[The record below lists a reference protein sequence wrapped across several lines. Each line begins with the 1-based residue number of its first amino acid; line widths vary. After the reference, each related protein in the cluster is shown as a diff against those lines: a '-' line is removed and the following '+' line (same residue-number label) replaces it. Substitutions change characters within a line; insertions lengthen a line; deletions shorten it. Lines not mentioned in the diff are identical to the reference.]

1 MNILPRI
8 SQLSPRVIHILGC
21 NPGPFTLQGTN
32 TYLIGTGKRRI
43 LLDTGDGQVPEYFD
57 LLKSVLKE
65 QQVTLDHIL
74 VSHWH
79 PDHVGG
85 VETIQ
90 QSINKDCKVSK
101 FHIEERPTEY
111 EKLTDGQE
119 VSVEGA
125 SLKLSYS
132 SPNRVYH
139 TPGHSTDHIILHLE
153 EENALFSGDCIL
165 GEGTAVFE
173 DLYDYMNSLKTIL
186 RLNPSKIYPGH
197 GPSIEDPIQRIEYY
211 IHHRNER
218 ERQILEYLS
227 SNRGNKM
234 SAMDIVKDSSLYLAA
249 ERNVELHLKKLEKE
263 GKVKK
268 SAILWSK
275 I

>member
-1 MNILPRI
+1 MNVIPRV

-32 TYLIGTGKRRI
+32 TYLIGTGKKRI
-43 LLDTGDGQVPEYFD
+43 LLDTGDGEAPEYID

-65 QQVTLDHIL
+65 HHVTLDHIL
-74 VSHWH
+74 LSHWH

-85 VETIQ
+85 VKIIQ

-101 FHIEERPTEY
+101 FHIEEKPTNF
-111 EKLTDGQE
+111 EKLTNGQE

-125 SLKLSYS
+125 NLK
-132 SPNRVYH
+132 VYH
-139 TPGHSTDHIILHLE
+139 TPGHSTDHVVLLLK

-173 DLYDYMNSLKTIL
+173 DLYDYMKSLKTIL
-186 RLNPSKIYPGH
+186 SLRPSKIYPGH
-197 GPSIEDPIQRIEYY
+197 GPSIADPTQRIEYY

-218 ERQILEYLS
+218 EKQILKFLS
-227 SNRGNKM
+227 SHTKTEM
-234 SAMDIVKDSSLYLAA
+234 SPLHIVKGVYENLDASLYSAA
-249 ERNVELHLKKLEKE
+249 ERNVEHHLKKLEKE
-263 GKVKK
+263 GKVKSNTK
-268 SAILWSK
+268 LWSSM
-275 I
+275 

>member
-57 LLKSVLKE
+57 LLQSVLKE
-65 QQVTLDHIL
+65 QQATLDHIL

-85 VETIQ
+85 VDKIQ

-101 FHIEERPTEY
+101 FHIEDRPTEF

-125 SLKLSYS
+125 NLK
-132 SPNRVYH
+132 VYH
-139 TPGHSTDHIILHLE
+139 TPGHSTDHIILHLK
-153 EENALFSGDCIL
+153 EENSLFSGDCIL

-186 RLNPSKIYPGH
+186 GLNPSKIYPGH
-197 GPSIEDPIQRIEYY
+197 GPAIEDPIQRIEYY

-227 SNRGNKM
+227 SNHGNKM
-234 SAMDIVKDSSLYLAA
+234 SAMDIVKGIYENLDSSLYLAA

-268 SAILWSK
+268 LAILWST